1 MIKIAYSKIYEHNL
15 PLGHRFPM
23 SKYPTI
29 KSKLI
34 KDGIFSE
41 INFFEPIDIGFEA
54 IQLTHTN
61 AYIKKLQT
69 NSLTKLEE
77 RKIGFPFSQDLL
89 KREINLANG
98 TVQASKEALQNGVS
112 FNIAGGTH
120 HAFADKGEGFCI
132 FNDIAV
138 AINYL
143 INKKLIK
150 RALIIDLD
158 VHQGNG
164 TANIFEN
171 NSDVFTFSMHGAKN
185 YPFKKENSDLD
196 IGVEDGIN
204 DEAYLELLE
213 SAIEQIYVLAK
224 PDIVLYQSGVDILSS
239 DKLGKLNVSMK
250 GIYQRDQLVFKSANH
265 YSTPICTVM
274 GGGYSPNL
282 DDIVN
287 AHCQS
292 YMAAKE
298 VYQFK

>member
-1 MIKIAYSKIYEHNL
+1 
-15 PLGHRFPM
+15 M

-34 KDGIFSE
+34 KDGVFSE

-61 AYIKKLQT
+61 AYIQKLQT

-132 FNDIAV
+132 FNDIAI

-143 INKKLIK
+143 INNKLIK

-164 TANIFEN
+164 TAKIFEN

-185 YPFKKENSDLD
+185 YPFKKECSDLD

-213 SAIEQIYVLAK
+213 NALEQIYVLAK

-239 DKLGKLNVSMK
+239 DKLGKLNVSMD
-250 GIYQRDQLVFKSANH
+250 GIYQRDQLVYQSAFR

-274 GGGYSPNL
+274 GGGYSPKL

-292 YMAAKE
+292 YIAAKE
-298 VYQFK
+298 IYQFK